1 MDRRQGRRFSEKQ
14 TETIRI
20 LLATTDMTIGEIAKR
35 MGCSSGAI
43 ASINRKVKIR
53 QYDKKR
59 SSWALTVENDP
70 AVRSNS

>member
-1 MDRRQGRRFSEKQ
+1 MEQRQGRRFSDKQ

-20 LLATTDMTIGEIAKR
+20 LLATTDMTISDIARR

-59 SSWALTVENDP
+59 SSWTLNIGNEP
-70 AVRSNS
+70 GR